1 VFMLMELGTEQPLS
15 FLGSGIER
23 KPALVV
29 IVEDTRRV
37 DAGGCKPSLHSC
49 HSILGRGEHFVDFV
63 CGPVL
68 PVFWRRRIRT
78 EPPLARFF
86 HNIFAFSSSAASITQ
101 SHGGIAHSH
110 FSEEVLSSV
119 KIRLGQANAHWQHRI
134 RLDARALDP
143 VEGHGLALLVQDMSS
158 LSWSWS
164 SVGESRN
171 GCQKRNLEGQHGE
184 VR

>member
-1 VFMLMELGTEQPLS
+1 MVPRSISRVYNFCGTLLLVTANSYTSTLRVFMLMELGTEQPLS

-49 HSILGRGEHFVDFV
+49 HSILGRGEHFVDFI

-78 EPPLARFF
+78 EPPLAGFF
-86 HNIFAFSSSAASITQ
+86 HNIFAFCKPCII
-101 SHGGIAHSH
+101 HYLEPWG
-110 FSEEVLSSV
+110 
-119 KIRLGQANAHWQHRI
+119 NC
-134 RLDARALDP
+134 
-143 VEGHGLALLVQDMSS
+143 S
-158 LSWSWS
+158 LTF
-164 SVGESRN
+164 
-171 GCQKRNLEGQHGE
+171 L
-184 VR
+184 